1 VSLPIPA
8 EDLARE
14 LNRHPAPSP
23 DGAELTIIDPT
34 LVGSA
39 DNNDLALRVY
49 VNATAHGR
57 AESWQL
63 TIPLDPID
71 LDPKVNPS
79 AFVLIVRAN
88 IDEWWAVKDNEPTV
102 AGRGQRP
109 D

>member
-23 DGAELTIIDPT
+23 DGAELTIIDPA

-39 DNNDLALRVY
+39 DNNDLALRLR
-49 VNATAHGR
+49 VNATAGGR

-79 AFVLIVRAN
+79 AFVQIVRAN
-88 IDEWWAVKDNEPTV
+88 IDEWWAVKDNEPAI
-102 AGRGQRP
+102 AGWGRRL